1 MENFPSNFL
10 FLFSPF
16 YYNLFE
22 TGLCFCLWRCSGS
35 FLGKFVK
42 TETPIFKR
50 GKLGDVASSAI
61 YRNLQAPQFLLY
73 IFLDSLLT
81 GCKQIHLASVSR
93 SVFICLFYFC
103 LFVVTAFNLW
113 SGLTLRKW
121 CTALVL
127 TTLLWSSLS
136 IWMMDDTIK
145 RNNAQIRNT
154 EYRIQRI
161 LHECTFLCRFFA
173 RGKS

>member
-1 MENFPSNFL
+1 MSLFPSVVFWL
-10 FLFSPF
+10 VP
-16 YYNLFE
+16 
-22 TGLCFCLWRCSGS
+22 
-35 FLGKFVK
+35 
-42 TETPIFKR
+42 
-50 GKLGDVASSAI
+50 GKLYKNWLQFFIPAAKREQFFNVGKLEDVANAI
-61 YRNLQAPQFLLY
+61 YRNLQPPQFLLY
-73 IFLDSLLT
+73 IFLDSLVT
-81 GCKQIHLASVSR
+81 GCKQIHLASVR